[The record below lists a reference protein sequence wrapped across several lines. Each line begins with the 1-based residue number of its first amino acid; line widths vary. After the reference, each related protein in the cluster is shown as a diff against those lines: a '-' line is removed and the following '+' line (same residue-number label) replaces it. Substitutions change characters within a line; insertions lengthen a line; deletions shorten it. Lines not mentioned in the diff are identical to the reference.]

1 MDKKQANLAF
11 HHSERLKSNLFL
23 VSAALDRL
31 AMLKAEKLEG
41 GKEVAKGVFEAL
53 RTELNMASRYIE
65 PAKASAVA
73 GELLGVEAEIETQ
86 DYTKARERLA
96 QAFSQVTT
104 VSNVYVKVLMDE
116 DLI

>member
-1 MDKKQANLAF
+1 MDRKQANLAF

-31 AMLKAEKLEG
+31 ATLKSERLG
-41 GKEVAKGVFEAL
+41 GGREVTKGVFEAL
-53 RTELNMASRYIE
+53 RTELSIARRYIE
-65 PAKASAVA
+65 PAKTNAIDEEILA
-73 GELLGVEAEIETQ
+73 VEAEIENQ

-96 QAFSQVTT
+96 QIFSQVTT
-104 VSNVYVKVLMDE
+104 VSNEYIKVLMDE

>member
-11 HHSERLKSNLFL
+11 HHSEKLKSNLFL

-31 AMLKAEKLEG
+31 TPLKAERLEG
-41 GKEVAKGVFEAL
+41 GKEVTKGVFDAL

-65 PAKASAVA
+65 PAKTSAIER
-73 GELLGVEAEIETQ
+73 ELSGVEAEIENQ

-96 QAFSQVTT
+96 QIFSKVTT
-104 VSNVYVKVLMDE
+104 VSNKHIKLLIDE

>member
-1 MDKKQANLAF
+1 MDRKQANLAF

-23 VSAALDRL
+23 VSAALDKL
-31 AMLKAEKLEG
+31 ATLKAERLEG
-41 GKEVAKGVFEAL
+41 GKEVTKGICEAL

-65 PAKASAVA
+65 PAKTNAIE

-96 QAFSQVTT
+96 RTFSQVTT
-104 VSNVYVKVLMDE
+104 VSNEYIKVLMDE

>member
-1 MDKKQANLAF
+1 MDRKQANLAF
-11 HHSERLKSNLFL
+11 QHSERLKSNLFL

-31 AMLKAEKLEG
+31 ATLKAERLEG
-41 GKEVAKGVFEAL
+41 GKEVTKGVFAAL
-53 RTELNMASRYIE
+53 RTELNVASHYIE
-65 PAKASAVA
+65 PAKTNAIE

-96 QAFSQVTT
+96 QTFSQVTT
-104 VSNVYVKVLMDE
+104 VSNEYVKVLMDE

>member
-31 AMLKAEKLEG
+31 AMLKAERLEG
-41 GKEVAKGVFEAL
+41 GKEVTKGVLDAL
-53 RTELNMASRYIE
+53 RTELNMARRYVE
-65 PAKASAVA
+65 PAEANAIERALSEVDA
-73 GELLGVEAEIETQ
+73 ELETH
-86 DYTKARERLA
+86 DYAKAREHLA
-96 QAFSQVTT
+96 QTFSQVTT
-104 VSNVYVKVLMDE
+104 VSDKYIKLLMDE

>member
-31 AMLKAEKLEG
+31 AMLKAERLEG
-41 GKEVAKGVFEAL
+41 GKEVTKGILAAL
-53 RTELNMASRYIE
+53 RTELNMAGRYVGPTKANAIE
-65 PAKASAVA
+65 
-73 GELLGVEAEIETQ
+73 GELFGVEAEIETQ

-96 QAFSQVTT
+96 QTFSQVTT
-104 VSNVYVKVLMDE
+104 VSNEYIKVLMDE

>member
-31 AMLKAEKLEG
+31 ATLKAESLEG
-41 GKEVAKGVFEAL
+41 GKEVSRGVFEAL
-53 RTELNMASRYIE
+53 RTELNIARRYIE
-65 PAKASAVA
+65 PKEINAIE
-73 GELLGVEAEIETQ
+73 GELFKAEAEIEIQ
-86 DYTKARERLA
+86 DHAKAREHLA
-96 QAFSQVTT
+96 HTLSHVTT
-104 VSNVYVKVLMDE
+104 VSNKYIEFLMDE

>member
-31 AMLKAEKLEG
+31 TMLKAERLEG
-41 GKEVAKGVFEAL
+41 GKEVIKGILAAL
-53 RTELNMASRYIE
+53 RTELNMAGRYIG
-65 PAKASAVA
+65 PAKTNAIE
-73 GELLGVEAEIETQ
+73 GELFGVEAEIETQ

-96 QAFSQVTT
+96 QTFSRVTT
-104 VSNVYVKVLMDE
+104 VSNDNIKLLMDE

>member
-1 MDKKQANLAF
+1 MDRKQANLAF

-31 AMLKAEKLEG
+31 ATLKAEGLEG

-65 PAKASAVA
+65 PAKANAIER
-73 GELLGVEAEIETQ
+73 ELLGVEAEIETQ

-96 QAFSQVTT
+96 QTFSQVTT
-104 VSNVYVKVLMDE
+104 VSNEYVKVLMAE

>member
-31 AMLKAEKLEG
+31 AMLKAERLEG

-53 RTELNMASRYIE
+53 RAELNMASRYIGQ
-65 PAKASAVA
+65 AKANAIE
-73 GELLGVEAEIETQ
+73 GELLGVEAEIGTQ

-96 QAFSQVTT
+96 QTFSQVTT
-104 VSNVYVKVLMDE
+104 VSNKYIKVLMDE

>member
-1 MDKKQANLAF
+1 MDRKQANLAF

-31 AMLKAEKLEG
+31 ATLKAERLEG
-41 GKEVAKGVFEAL
+41 GKEVTKGVFEAL

-65 PAKASAVA
+65 PAKTNAIK

-96 QAFSQVTT
+96 QTFSQVTT
-104 VSNVYVKVLMDE
+104 VSSKYIKLLTDE

>member
-11 HHSERLKSNLFL
+11 HHSEKLKSNLFL

-31 AMLKAEKLEG
+31 TMLKAERLEG
-41 GKEVAKGVFEAL
+41 GKEVTKGVIEAL

-65 PAKASAVA
+65 PAKTNAIE
-73 GELLGVEAEIETQ
+73 GELFGVEAEIETQ
-86 DYTKARERLA
+86 DYTKARDRLA
-96 QAFSQVTT
+96 QTFSQVTT
-104 VSNVYVKVLMDE
+104 VSNEYVKVLMDE

>member
-31 AMLKAEKLEG
+31 TMLKAERLEG
-41 GKEVAKGVFEAL
+41 GKEVIKGILAAL
-53 RTELNMASRYIE
+53 RTELNMAGRYIG
-65 PAKASAVA
+65 PAKTNAIE
-73 GELLGVEAEIETQ
+73 GELFGVEAEIETQ

-96 QAFSQVTT
+96 QTFSLVTT
-104 VSNVYVKVLMDE
+104 VSNDNIKLLMDE

>member
-1 MDKKQANLAF
+1 MDKKETNLAF

-23 VSAALDRL
+23 VSAALDIL
-31 AMLKAEKLEG
+31 ATLKAERLEG
-41 GKEVAKGVFEAL
+41 GKEVIKGVLAAL

-65 PAKASAVA
+65 PAKTNAIE
-73 GELLGVEAEIETQ
+73 GELLGAEAEIETQ

-96 QAFSQVTT
+96 QTFSRVTT
-104 VSNVYVKVLMDE
+104 VSNEYIKVLMDE

>member
-1 MDKKQANLAF
+1 MDRKQANLAF

-23 VSAALDRL
+23 VSAAVDRL
-31 AMLKAEKLEG
+31 ITLNAERLEG
-41 GKEVAKGVFEAL
+41 GREVTKAVLAAL

-65 PAKASAVA
+65 PAKINAIE

-96 QAFSQVTT
+96 QTFSQVTT
-104 VSNVYVKVLMDE
+104 VSNEYIKVLMDE